1 MGIESISVSN
11 LMSTNVITETEDQTI
26 QAACRRMHE
35 SNVGSIVIVKTNLNT
50 NNGSSSRHYTDS
62 SNNSNN
68 KKQQAVGII
77 TERDVVRILGSLQPA
92 LLQVPIRDLMS
103 KPVITI
109 TSNRS
114 IRDAM
119 QTMQLKNIRRLV
131 VVDNEKEDDRSNN
144 KNNDDSMIGI
154 ITDKDIFIAIMK
166 NQDLIPSLLSDELVS
181 VNKPI
186 YEQFSEYWFGD
197 ILHKR

>member
-1 MGIESISVSN
+1 MDN
-11 LMSTNVITETEDQTI
+11 N
-26 QAACRRMHE
+26 
-35 SNVGSIVIVKTNLNT
+35 NN
-50 NNGSSSRHYTDS
+50 NNGHYTGN

-68 KKQQAVGII
+68 KKQRAVGII

-109 TSNRS
+109 TPNRS

-119 QTMQLKNIRRLV
+119 QTTQLKNIRRLV
-131 VVDNEKEDDRSNN
+131 VVYNDKGNDEKKN
-144 KNNDDSMIGI
+144 KNNDDNMVGI
-154 ITDKDIFIAIMK
+154 ITDKDIFRAIMK
-166 NQDLIPSLLSDELVS
+166 NQNLIPSLLNDELLS
-181 VNKPI
+181 VNMLI

>member
-35 SNVGSIVIVKTNLNT
+35 SNVGSIVIVKTNVD
-50 NNGSSSRHYTDS
+50 NNNSGHYTGS
-62 SNNSNN
+62 SNNDSNN

-92 LLQVPIRDLMS
+92 LLKVPIRDLMS

-131 VVDNEKEDDRSNN
+131 VVDNEKGNDGTNN
-144 KNNDDSMIGI
+144 KNNDDNMVGI
-154 ITDKDIFIAIMK
+154 ITDKDIFRAIMK
-166 NQDLIPSLLSDELVS
+166 NQNIIPSLLSDELLS

-186 YEQFSEYWFGD
+186 YEQFSEYWIGG